1 LTDNP
6 AYFPDQRRVT
16 VVDDDGVA
24 LQLIARALTKRG
36 YDVRAYDDP
45 RVAVEALPG
54 DQPLAVITDMQMPHL
69 NGIQVVGEV
78 KKRLGESAPP
88 VIVVSSVDAQATLEE
103 AFKAGAVDYIIK
115 PVNESELAAKL
126 EKAIRHLGAYQNIRP
141 PASIPK
147 RIGRYDLLEPIG
159 RGGTAAVFRARR
171 TDGPPDEDYALKVV
185 WPHLT
190 VNPEALLRF
199 RREIDVLS
207 ELDHP
212 RLVGFVEAGRHD
224 GCFYYVMEHLTGG
237 TLRDRIEKNGPG
249 TAEDALDMV
258 TGLADPL
265 GYLHQRGIVHRDL
278 KPGNIF
284 FDAQGHYILGDF
296 GLAKHEDDHG
306 ITLSEEFIG
315 TPLYLAPEVFESDK
329 FDHKV
334 DLYALGVCA
343 LELLLGRPP
352 LDERDP
358 VRLIAKI
365 VNDGMPP
372 VSELCPGLPPAL
384 EALLARLLARDP
396 RERTASAEAL
406 IAEAASVDA
415 ALHRVD

>member
-1 LTDNP
+1 VADD
-6 AYFPDQRRVT
+6 AAFFPDQRRV
-16 VVDDDGVA
+16 VVIDDDRVV
-24 LQLIARALTKRG
+24 LSMIARCLGRRG
-36 YDVRAYDDP
+36 YDVRSYDDP
-45 RVAVEALPG
+45 RVAVEALAA
-54 DQPLAVITDMQMPHL
+54 DQPLAVITDMQMPGL
-69 NGIQVVGEV
+69 NGLQVVGEV

-88 VIVVSSVDAQATLEE
+88 VLVVSSVDDQKILEE
-103 AFKAGAVDYIIK
+103 SFQAGAVDYLIK
-115 PVNESELAAKL
+115 PIKESELGAKL
-126 EKAIRHLGAYQNIRP
+126 EKAIRHLGGLGNIRP

-147 RIGRYDLLEPIG
+147 RIGAYDLLEPIG
-159 RGGTAAVFRARR
+159 RGGTAAVFKARK
-171 TDGPPDEDYALKVV
+171 DGDDSGDVYALKVV

-212 RLVGFVEAGRHD
+212 KLVGFVEAGRHD

-237 TLRDRIEKNGPG
+237 TLRDRIERQGPG
-249 TAEDALDMV
+249 TTEDVLDML
-258 TGLADPL
+258 TSLAEPL
-265 GYLHQRGIVHRDL
+265 GYLHERGLVHRDL

-284 FDAQGHYILGDF
+284 FDDKGTYILGDF
-296 GLAKHEDDHG
+296 GLAKREDDHG

-329 FDHKV
+329 FDHRV

-343 LELLLGRPP
+343 MEFLLGRPP

-358 VRLIAKI
+358 VRLIARI
-365 VNDGMPP
+365 VNEGMPP
-372 VSELCPGLPPAL
+372 VSELCPGLPVEL
-384 EALLARLLARDP
+384 EKLLSHLLARDP
-396 RERTASAEAL
+396 SQRTASARDLVEEAHQ
-406 IAEAASVDA
+406 VDA

>member
-1 LTDNP
+1 MSDN
-6 AYFPDQRRVT
+6 AAFFPDQRRVA
-16 VVDDDGVA
+16 VIDDDRVV
-24 LQLIARALTKRG
+24 LSFIARTLTKRG
-36 YDVRAYDDP
+36 YDVRSYDDP
-45 RVAVEALPG
+45 RVAVEALAG
-54 DQPLAVITDMQMPHL
+54 DQPLAVITDMQMPGL
-69 NGIQVVGEV
+69 SGMQVVAEV

-88 VIVVSSVDAQATLEE
+88 VIVVSSVDDQATLEE
-103 AFKAGAVDYIIK
+103 AFKQGAVDYLIK

-126 EKAIRHLGAYQNIRP
+126 EKAIRHLGGHSNIRP
-141 PASIPK
+141 PSSIPK
-147 RIGRYDLLEPIG
+147 KIGAYELLEPIG
-159 RGGTAAVFRARR
+159 RGGTAAVFKAQKAGD
-171 TDGPPDEDYALKVV
+171 TSGNVYALKVV

-224 GCFYYVMEHLTGG
+224 GCFYYVMQHLTGG
-237 TLRDRIEKNGPG
+237 TLRDRIERNGPG
-249 TAEDALDMV
+249 TPEDALDMV
-258 TGLADPL
+258 TSLAEPL
-265 GYLHQRGIVHRDL
+265 GYLHNRGLVHRDL

-284 FDAQGHYILGDF
+284 FDGEGHYILGDF
-296 GLAKHEDDHG
+296 GLAKREDDHG

-329 FDHKV
+329 FDHRV

-343 LELLLGRPP
+343 LELLLGHPP

-365 VNDGMPP
+365 VNEGMPP
-372 VSELCPGLPPAL
+372 VAELCPGLPIEL
-384 EALLARLLARDP
+384 ENLLAHLLAREP
-396 RERTASAEAL
+396 GMRTASAKAL
-406 IAEAASVDA
+406 IEEAHEVDS
-415 ALHRVD
+415 ALHRID

>member
-1 LTDNP
+1 MTEN
-6 AYFPDQRRVT
+6 AAFFPDQRRV
-16 VVDDDGVA
+16 VVIDDDRVVLGFVA
-24 LQLIARALTKRG
+24 RTLAKRG
-36 YDVRAYDDP
+36 YDVRSYDDP
-45 RVAVEALPG
+45 RVGVEALAA
-54 DQPLAVITDMQMPHL
+54 DQPLAVITDMQMPGL
-69 NGIQVVGEV
+69 SGLQVVSEV
-78 KKRLGESAPP
+78 RKRLGESAPP
-88 VIVVSSVDAQATLEE
+88 VIVISSVDEQSTLED
-103 AFKAGAVDYIIK
+103 AFKAGAVDYLIK
-115 PVNESELAAKL
+115 PVNESELGAKL
-126 EKAIRHLGAYQNIRP
+126 EKAIRHLGAAHNIRP
-141 PASIPK
+141 PSSIPK
-147 RIGRYDLLEPIG
+147 KIGSYDLLEPIG
-159 RGGTAAVFRARR
+159 RGGTAAVFKA
-171 TDGPPDEDYALKVV
+171 TKIGDPTGEAFALKVV

-224 GCFYYVMEHLTGG
+224 GCFYYVMQHLTGG
-237 TLRDRIEKNGPG
+237 TLRDRIERQGPG
-249 TAEDALDMV
+249 SAEDALDMV
-258 TGLADPL
+258 TGLAEPL
-265 GYLHQRGIVHRDL
+265 GYLHSRGLVHRDL

-284 FDAQGHYILGDF
+284 FDGDGNYILGDF

-329 FDHKV
+329 FDHRV

-365 VNDGMPP
+365 VNEGMPP
-372 VSELCPGLPPAL
+372 VNELCPGLPLQL
-384 EALLARLLARDP
+384 ENLLSHLLARDP
-396 RERTASAEAL
+396 GQRTSSAAAL
-406 IAEAASVDA
+406 IEEAHAVDA
-415 ALHRVD
+415 ALHRAD